1 MAAPKYTD
9 RILAQE
15 VRSLTLKK
23 IKAVLESDEDKE
35 FQKALL
41 LKLASTV
48 LPRLNEHT
56 GGVDEEG
63 NLTPVLV
70 KFIDGSST
78 DNRDTSG
85 VQAPV

>member
-15 VRSLTLKK
+15 VRSLTLKR

-41 LKLASTV
+41 LRLAGTV

-56 GGVDEEG
+56 GEAGEDG
-63 NLTPVLV
+63 APKPILV
-70 KFIDGSST
+70 KFIDGSEQ
-78 DNRDTSG
+78 DNRDSG
-85 VQAPV
+85 